1 LSIILSNLK
10 TEFFSNVNLELTKN
24 EKIAILGENGA
35 GKTTLLR
42 TILGLIPYE
51 GEIQIL
57 DKKISSKKDF
67 KEVYS
72 SVAYLFQDSDDSFI
86 ASSVIEEVAFNLY
99 NKTEDL
105 ELLTKKALEI
115 LKEFGLDELKDK
127 IPVKLSGGQKRIVAI
142 CALLI
147 HSPKVLLLDEPTNHL
162 DEKFTAKVEKKIKE
176 FDGNVILVVHN
187 IEFAKRVV
195 DKFYRLTKTGLEEVN
210 L

>member
-1 LSIILSNLK
+1 MSIILSNLK

-99 NKTEDL
+99 NKTQDL
-105 ELLTKKALEI
+105 ELSTKKALEI

-195 DKFYRLTKTGLEEVN
+195 DKFYRLTKIGLEEVN

>member
-10 TEFFSNVNLELTKN
+10 TEFFSNVNLELKKN

-99 NKTEDL
+99 NKTQDL
-105 ELLTKKALEI
+105 ELSTKKALEI
-115 LKEFGLDELKDK
+115 LKEFGLAELKDK

-195 DKFYRLTKTGLEEVN
+195 DKFYRLTKIGLEEVN

>member
-1 LSIILSNLK
+1 MSIILSNLK
-10 TEFFSNVNLELTKN
+10 TEFFSNVNLELKKN

-99 NKTEDL
+99 NKTQDL
-105 ELLTKKALEI
+105 ELSTKKALEI
-115 LKEFGLDELKDK
+115 LKEFGLAELKDK

-195 DKFYRLTKTGLEEVN
+195 DKFYRLTKIGLEEVN

>member
-99 NKTEDL
+99 NKTQDL
-105 ELLTKKALEI
+105 ELSTKKALEI
-115 LKEFGLDELKDK
+115 LKEFGLAELKDK

-195 DKFYRLTKTGLEEVN
+195 DKFYRLTKIGLEEVN

>member
-1 LSIILSNLK
+1 MSIILSNLK
-10 TEFFSNVNLELTKN
+10 TEFFSNVNLELKKN

-51 GEIQIL
+51 GQIQIL

-99 NKTEDL
+99 NKTQDL
-105 ELLTKKALEI
+105 ELSTKKALEI
-115 LKEFGLDELKDK
+115 LKEFGLAELKDK

-195 DKFYRLTKTGLEEVN
+195 DKFYRLTKIGLEEVN

>member
-105 ELLTKKALEI
+105 ELSTKKALEI

-195 DKFYRLTKTGLEEVN
+195 DKFYRLTKIGLEEVN

>member
-1 LSIILSNLK
+1 MSIILSNLK

-51 GEIQIL
+51 GQIQIL

-99 NKTEDL
+99 NKTQDL
-105 ELLTKKALEI
+105 ELSTKKALEI

-195 DKFYRLTKTGLEEVN
+195 DKFYRLTKIGLEEVN

>member
-1 LSIILSNLK
+1 MSIILSNLK

-99 NKTEDL
+99 NKTQDL
-105 ELLTKKALEI
+105 ELSTKKALEI
-115 LKEFGLDELKDK
+115 LKEFGLAELKDK

-195 DKFYRLTKTGLEEVN
+195 DKFYRLTKIGLEEVN

>member
-1 LSIILSNLK
+1 MSIILSNLK

-105 ELLTKKALEI
+105 ELSTKKALEI

-195 DKFYRLTKTGLEEVN
+195 DKFYRLTKIGLEEVN

>member
-1 LSIILSNLK
+1 MSIILSNLK

-105 ELLTKKALEI
+105 ELSTKKALEI

>member
-99 NKTEDL
+99 NKTQDL
-105 ELLTKKALEI
+105 ELSTKKALEI

-195 DKFYRLTKTGLEEVN
+195 DKFYRLTKIGLEEVN